1 MLLQCYNLVAAVS
14 SSGKLSEFLINAKF
28 TQIRPQGTNKKDLA
42 GMLEDWR
49 LKPRSKP
56 LACAAIN
63 QTGYFAIAVKLF
75 LLRFLLLSERALL
88 LHQVLAL

>member
-1 MLLQCYNLVAAVS
+1 
-14 SSGKLSEFLINAKF
+14 
-28 TQIRPQGTNKKDLA
+28 
-42 GMLEDWR
+42 MLEDWR
-49 LKPRSKP
+49 LKPTSKA
-56 LACAAIN
+56 LARAAIN